1 MSSHATPPTARTLA
15 IGDVHGCFVA
25 LQTLAA
31 GMPFREDDLLITLGD
46 YVDRGPQSREVID
59 WMLARLETG
68 RLVPLRGNHEEMMFW
83 ALGDQGAQ
91 KSWMAPYVGGRET
104 LDSYAP
110 EDRDGRLVDVPDS
123 HWRFIS
129 QQTQMYFETEDWI
142 FAHAH
147 LHPRLSLLEHT
158 SEYLLWDRFDAQPLH
173 VSGKRLIC
181 GHTEQISGVPRVY
194 PHGICI
200 DTRAYGG
207 GWLTA
212 LDVATGQYGQANQ
225 KGDFRRGK
233 LALLT
238 VKK

>member
-1 MSSHATPPTARTLA
+1 MSSHATPTPARTLA
-15 IGDVHGCFVA
+15 LGDVHGCFVA

-31 GMPFREDDLLITLGD
+31 EMPFREEDLVIALGD

-68 RLVPLRGNHEEMMFW
+68 KLIPLRGNHEEMMFW
-83 ALGDQGAQ
+83 ALGDQSSQ
-91 KSWMAPYVGGRET
+91 KSWMATYVGGRET
-104 LDSYAP
+104 LQSYAP
-110 EDRDGRLVDVPDS
+110 EERAGRLTDVPDS

-129 QQTQMYFETEDWI
+129 EQTQMYHETADWI

-147 LHPRLSLLEHT
+147 LHPRLSMQEQT
-158 SEYLLWDRFDAQPLH
+158 SEYLLWSRFDAQPLH

-181 GHTEQISGVPRVY
+181 GHTEQVSGVPRVY

-212 LDVATGQYGQANQ
+212 LDVETGEYGQANE
-225 KGDFRRGK
+225 KGKFRRGK
-233 LALLT
+233 LQL
-238 VKK
+238 